1 MQNALHSGR
10 ILASQKPFQD
20 HQIPSKPIRFENE
33 KDHVKA
39 NEKYYVNQSDYI
51 KKILVLYNKH
61 LYRNQECKYLER
73 KHVMICKYLETNQDV
88 TTPSQ
93 HSLILKAPIFEVN
106 ETKRIPELS
115 QDPSHVSEISS
126 YNLFYEETDKLR
138 QKPKLVDGA
147 HGNYRPRP

>member
-1 MQNALHSGR
+1 M
-10 ILASQKPFQD
+10 
-20 HQIPSKPIRFENE
+20 
-33 KDHVKA
+33 KA

-61 LYRNQECKYLER
+61 LYKDQECKYLER
-73 KHVMICKYLETNQDV
+73 KHVMVCKYLERNQEPYTDV
-88 TTPSQ
+88 ITPSQ
-93 HSLILKAPIFEVN
+93 HSLISEAPIFEVN

-115 QDPSHVSEISS
+115 QDPSHVSEVSS

>member
-1 MQNALHSGR
+1 
-10 ILASQKPFQD
+10 
-20 HQIPSKPIRFENE
+20 
-33 KDHVKA
+33 
-39 NEKYYVNQSDYI
+39 
-51 KKILVLYNKH
+51 
-61 LYRNQECKYLER
+61 
-73 KHVMICKYLETNQDV
+73 MICKYLETNQDV

-115 QDPSHVSEISS
+115 QDPSHVSDVSS

-138 QKPKLVDGA
+138 HKPKLVDGA